1 MTENGAG
8 GETLSEIENV
18 IGGGVRLEQMN
29 PLMYS
34 LAERFES
41 SEDVKW
47 NVANSIWFNDNG
59 EFEIIPEFAK
69 AAKGYYDADVWM
81 AAFNEETV
89 NDINAWASDQTYG
102 MINEILQ
109 GIDDEARMYLI
120 NAIAF
125 EGEWMNEYEDDD
137 IIENYEFRN
146 YDGSVSKVTMLYS
159 LEDRYLELG
168 NGVGFIRPYKG
179 GEYSFVG
186 ILPEEG
192 TSVEEYIRS
201 LASDGTDF
209 AEAVRNAGGY
219 SSDII
224 VRMPEFTNEYEVEM
238 SRILMDMG
246 MQAPFDYSAAD
257 FNGIM
262 RAADGSESN
271 AFINAVL
278 HKTFIEV
285 KAAVFVG
292 CTKVKITIASLRGL
306 INKILKKKSERL

>member
-1 MTENGAG
+1 MKKKIVAGLLAMMMLTGCGAGASGNINNGSGTRSREYSSTNVCENVEPMEISVENIEIEDEWINSLSNSSVNLFEGVLEAGGEGNNIMISPTSIMMAFGMTENGAG
-8 GETLSEIENV
+8 GQTLSEIENV

-137 IIENYEFRN
+137 NLN
-146 YDGSVSKVTMLYS
+146 
-159 LEDRYLELG
+159 
-168 NGVGFIRPYKG
+168 
-179 GEYSFVG
+179 
-186 ILPEEG
+186 LP
-192 TSVEEYIRS
+192 
-201 LASDGTDF
+201 
-209 AEAVRNAGGY
+209 
-219 SSDII
+219 
-224 VRMPEFTNEYEVEM
+224 PETN
-238 SRILMDMG
+238 
-246 MQAPFDYSAAD
+246 F
-257 FNGIM
+257 
-262 RAADGSESN
+262 
-271 AFINAVL
+271 
-278 HKTFIEV
+278 
-285 KAAVFVG
+285 
-292 CTKVKITIASLRGL
+292 
-306 INKILKKKSERL
+306 